1 MTCSRKRCSDFIIS
15 LLSAD
20 HRFRPGIRFSAT
32 INLIRHLIYLQGFFV
47 SRLNV
52 VHPDGES
59 APFLRGVLTR
69 SLQKVGLTFS
79 EAYDI
84 ASTVRN
90 QLASKEE
97 ASSDAI
103 TEAVSQI
110 LHEQSGPEMAERYRL
125 AKAGPAWVRIN
136 EKDRDRMWFS
146 RTVFRH
152 RLETC
157 GIPEAQIERLVRD
170 IHERLTRDYSQGIE
184 RHELHELSCEMVEK
198 EAGTLFADYLD
209 AWHRFRKSNRTL
221 VILIGG
227 TPGVG
232 KSHAASLLAS
242 RLDITRT
249 ASTDMFRE
257 VMRSIRSPEIA
268 PELHYSSFEAW
279 KAVESSPTKNYTA
292 TTLKTGFNRQADE
305 IEVAV
310 HALLA
315 RSQHEQFSAIIEGV
329 HIRPSIGEVL
339 DLPPDAIVVPLLIA
353 ANRKKTLQTFF
364 RGRAVSAPR
373 RGRRHYLDNFNAI
386 WDLQSLLMSEAEIY
400 DVPVVI
406 NETEGGQIMNRMFSI
421 ISSAVL
427 EASPDPSD

>member
-1 MTCSRKRCSDFIIS
+1 MLGLHYIPGQYGPQTPARNPLLCYYQSDS
-15 LLSAD
+15 TPDLST
-20 HRFRPGIRFSAT
+20 G
-32 INLIRHLIYLQGFFV
+32 LFV

-90 QLASKEE
+90 QLASNEE

-103 TEAVSQI
+103 TEAVLQI

-125 AKAGPAWVRIN
+125 AKTGPAWIRIN

-157 GIPEAQIERLVRD
+157 GIPEALNERLVRD
-170 IHERLTRDYSQGIE
+170 IHERLTRDYSRGIE

-198 EAGTLFADYLD
+198 EAGTLFASYLD

-249 ASTDMFRE
+249 VSTDMFRE
-257 VMRSIRSPEIA
+257 VMRSLRPPEIA

-279 KAVESSPTKNYTA
+279 KAVENSPAKNYTA
-292 TTLKTGFNRQADE
+292 KTLKTGFNRQADE

-315 RSQHEQFSAIIEGV
+315 RSQHEQFSTIIEGV
-329 HIRPSIGEVL
+329 HIRPSIVEVL

-373 RGRRHYLDNFNAI
+373 RGRRHYLDNFSAI
-386 WDLQSLLMSEAEIY
+386 WDLQSLLMSEAENY

-406 NETEGGQIMNRMFSI
+406 NETEGGHIMNRMFSI

-427 EASPDPSD
+427 EASPDPSG